1 MIYLKHPSP
10 CSHLLSLLEMFLNS
24 ERKSPS
30 AAAPDPAPP
39 KDDDAEDT
47 SIVKKCDLPSAM
59 IDEGEAGGGQAKV
72 G

>member
-1 MIYLKHPSP
+1 MISLKRPSP

-47 SIVKKCDLPSAM
+47 SIVK
-59 IDEGEAGGGQAKV
+59 
-72 G
+72 